1 VVSVADGFGTWESSD
16 GVLIGMGGATGL
28 MWALLSVFVGVQ
40 WWNGAH
46 LPWWE
51 KLLRGVLLWPLFAAF
66 HVRIPGAAVFW
77 LAIMTGLVT
86 GLLGGFL
93 IVLLLHRSK

>member
-1 VVSVADGFGTWESSD
+1 MANGFGTWENSD

-51 KLLRGVLLWPLFAAF
+51 ELLRGVLLWPVVAAF
-66 HVRIPGAAVFW
+66 HVRVPGANVFW
-77 LAIMTGLVT
+77 LTLVIGLVT

-93 IVLLLHRSK
+93 LMLLLHRSE